1 MKHSPSMCEALDLI
15 PSIETKQCPHHKLT
29 ANRQSLYMTS
39 ADRFWKLSEESS
51 MKTVVINHGFL
62 RCSSSDWLNLA
73 ILVFIC
79 YLMYHHTWLIPLAN
93 AVQKKLVEFTSLA
106 EAN

>member
-1 MKHSPSMCEALDLI
+1 
-15 PSIETKQCPHHKLT
+15 
-29 ANRQSLYMTS
+29 MTS

>member
-1 MKHSPSMCEALDLI
+1 M
-15 PSIETKQCPHHKLT
+15 
-29 ANRQSLYMTS
+29 
-39 ADRFWKLSEESS
+39 
-51 MKTVVINHGFL
+51 G
-62 RCSSSDWLNLA
+62 SSDWLKLA

-79 YLMYHHTWLIPLAN
+79 YLMYHHTWLIPAAN

>member
-1 MKHSPSMCEALDLI
+1 
-15 PSIETKQCPHHKLT
+15 
-29 ANRQSLYMTS
+29 
-39 ADRFWKLSEESS
+39 

-79 YLMYHHTWLIPLAN
+79 HLIYHHTWLIPLAN

-106 EAN
+106 QAN